1 MSDERE
7 ERKEAFMPFYF
18 ICKTKFSSSRLF
30 ENKHR
35 EQCPWGECALIRV
48 RVVQCLLHVHVYT
61 YVVKIEAGNPKAV
74 DSVPLSCLGV
84 GWCHNCSKETGR
96 SLSTAQLVVKRQGL
110 NCSCLSFLG
119 QLRSKVQY
127 HKK

>member
-1 MSDERE
+1 M
-7 ERKEAFMPFYF
+7 
-18 ICKTKFSSSRLF
+18 
-30 ENKHR
+30 
-35 EQCPWGECALIRV
+35 GECALIRV
-48 RVVQCLLHVHVYT
+48 RVVQCLLYVHVYT